1 MRDSGFHEHCG
12 GRTVTNMAAQYV
24 RNAET
29 QLGKITKADVRLPE
43 TESGQRAI
51 QIPEERLPQSK
62 ST

>member
-1 MRDSGFHEHCG
+1 
-12 GRTVTNMAAQYV
+12 MAAHYV

-29 QLGKITKADVRLPE
+29 QLGKITEADVRPPE

-62 ST
+62 STREQQDKYLTLRAAV